1 MTIYDSIQEACRLM
15 AAGDTWGAMEE
26 LRRAA
31 QDDIYDTDSRRAAVA
46 ISEYQTEVT
55 KPW

>member
-31 QDDIYDTDSRRAAVA
+31 ADKGHSEEAQT
-46 ISEYQTEVT
+46 ISEYQSEVK